1 MVLGALLRLGDK
13 DGHGLGLNVAAI
25 CMFVTPSLGPL
36 LMVEEL
42 VVVGIVVEEDIG
54 LLVLGSIVGEPVSE
68 VSIGFDGITGT
79 NVDPSVARDGP

>member
-1 MVLGALLRLGDK
+1 
-13 DGHGLGLNVAAI
+13 
-25 CMFVTPSLGPL
+25 
-36 LMVEEL
+36 MVEEL